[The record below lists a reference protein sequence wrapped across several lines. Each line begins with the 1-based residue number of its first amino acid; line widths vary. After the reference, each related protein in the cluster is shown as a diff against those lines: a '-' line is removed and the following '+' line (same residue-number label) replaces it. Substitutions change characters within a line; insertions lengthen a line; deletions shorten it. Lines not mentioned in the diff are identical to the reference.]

1 VVCILAFYNPVRDT
15 SSIPP
20 EFLFSET
27 QSKALTKVSAQV
39 FMRVQEADTLSESKG
54 GSWASPKDTWIYPEI
69 LKFESRH
76 NLRARI

>member
-1 VVCILAFYNPVRDT
+1 
-15 SSIPP
+15 
-20 EFLFSET
+20 
-27 QSKALTKVSAQV
+27 
-39 FMRVQEADTLSESKG
+39 MRVQEADTLSESKG